1 MKNSLGLN
9 LDRESIYIVHI
20 VADDDG
26 SLKIKKLE
34 EFTDSKAYLDTMQ
47 AFVAIKAKK

>member
-20 VADDDG
+20 VADDE
-26 SLKIKKLE
+26 SLKIKKVE

-47 AFVAIKAKK
+47 AFAAIKGKK